1 MHILMKNTMFL
12 KNKSDKREKKI
23 EKRKKEKK
31 RNITHT

>member
-1 MHILMKNTMFL
+1 MHILVKNTMFL

-23 EKRKKEKK
+23 KKRKKEKK